1 MDVYSAEGVW
11 WRPGASQHRVP
22 GTLTSDEDGV
32 QLVVYGPLGPS
43 IPSEVGA
50 VRIEGSEWVSTP
62 VVHGRTRDG
71 ADITL
76 LDAGGL
82 RSLPVPF
89 AAEVRETHTVAVAC
103 IGGHFGEDAF
113 IEARAEFD
121 WLDAWLDPPSIV
133 DDDVTGARDEAV
145 IRVGRSE
152 LARAEIVG
160 GTLRLITGV
169 AGREGPSAIHLDRWS
184 AVSIDLNEP
193 QPWRTILDSWIR
205 PFHDLLTISIG
216 RPVRLTELRLRP
228 ADAGPRASLC
238 DARFGVVQARRK
250 ASPSRQALLNYSAST
265 LVIPRDAG
273 VPLDELLTAWY
284 ELWVREREAIMHLLA
299 PFHASFMYSQH
310 KFGAAFQAVEAL
322 HHEPRFTGR
331 EVDRRLHQERVAA
344 IVRAAQAAGVEDD
357 TVAWAERV
365 LRSRND
371 KPLTQKIEDV
381 VRSAGAC
388 GDAVL
393 QAAPTF
399 PSTVAGERAGVA
411 HPGGGRSLDVAD
423 RHWHGEVLTWIA
435 RTVLLAAAGVNDID
449 RRTVA
454 RAAFQHAVEQLGPTA
469 GSVSESG

>member
-1 MDVYSAEGVW
+1 MEVYSAEGMW
-11 WRPGASQHRVP
+11 WRPEASQHRVP

-32 QLVVYGPLGPS
+32 QLVVYGPLRPS
-43 IPSEVGA
+43 IPSKVG
-50 VRIEGSEWVSTP
+50 VNKIEESQWVATP

-76 LDAGGL
+76 LGVGGL
-82 RSLPVPF
+82 LSLPVPC
-89 AAEVRETHTVAVAC
+89 AAEVREPYTVSVAC
-103 IGGHFGEDAF
+103 IGGHFSEDAF

-133 DDDVTGARDEAV
+133 DDSVTGSRDETV
-145 IRVGRSE
+145 VRVGRSE
-152 LARAEIVG
+152 LARAEILG

-169 AGREGPSAIHLDRWS
+169 AGREGPSAIHLDRRS
-184 AVSIDLNEP
+184 AVSIDLDEP
-193 QPWRTILDSWIR
+193 QPWQTILDSWIQ

-228 ADAGPRASLC
+228 ADADPRTPLC
-238 DARFGVVQARRK
+238 DVRFEVVQAQPK
-250 ASPSRQALLNYSAST
+250 ASPSQQALLNYTAPT
-265 LVIPRDAG
+265 LITRRDAG
-273 VPLDELLTAWY
+273 VPLEELLTAWY
-284 ELWVREREAIMHLLA
+284 ELWVQEREAIMHLLA

-322 HHEPRFTGR
+322 HHTPRFTGR
-331 EVDRRLHQERVAA
+331 EMDRRSHQERVAA

-393 QAAPTF
+393 KAAPTF
-399 PSTVAGERAGVA
+399 PSTVAGERAGVS
-411 HPGGGRSLDVAD
+411 HPGAGRSLDAAD
-423 RHWHGEVLTWIA
+423 RYWHGEVLTWIV
-435 RTVLLAAAGVNDID
+435 RTVLLAAAGVNDVD
-449 RRTVA
+449 RRAVA
-454 RAAFQHAVEQLGPTA
+454 RAAFQHAVEQLGPTTE
-469 GSVSESG
+469 SVSESG

>member
-11 WRPGASQHRVP
+11 WRPEASQHRVP
-22 GTLTSDEDGV
+22 GTLTSDGDGV
-32 QLVVYGPLGPS
+32 QLVVYEPLRPS
-43 IPSEVGA
+43 IPSKVG
-50 VRIEGSEWVSTP
+50 VVKIEGSEWVATP

-76 LDAGGL
+76 LDVGGL
-82 RSLPVPF
+82 MSLPVPF
-89 AAEVRETHTVAVAC
+89 AAEVREPYTVSVAC
-103 IGGHFGEDAF
+103 VGGHFGEDAF

-133 DDDVTGARDEAV
+133 DDNVTGSRDETV
-145 IRVGRSE
+145 VRVGRSE

-169 AGREGPSAIHLDRWS
+169 AGREGPSAIHLDRRS

-193 QPWRTILDSWIR
+193 QPWQTILDSWIR

-228 ADAGPRASLC
+228 ADAGPRAPLC
-238 DARFGVVQARRK
+238 DARFGMVQAQRK
-250 ASPSRQALLNYSAST
+250 ASPSPQALLNYSAPT
-265 LVIPRDAG
+265 LITRRDAG
-273 VPLDELLTAWY
+273 VPLEELLTAWY
-284 ELWVREREAIMHLLA
+284 ELWMREREAIMHLLA

-322 HHEPRFTGR
+322 HHTPRFTGR
-331 EVDRRLHQERVAA
+331 EMDRCSHQERVAA

-393 QAAPTF
+393 KAAPTF
-399 PSTVAGERAGVA
+399 PSTVVGERAGVS
-411 HPGGGRSLDVAD
+411 HPGVGRSLDAAD
-423 RHWHGEVLTWIA
+423 RYWHGEVLTWIA
-435 RTVLLAAAGVNDID
+435 RTVLLAAAGVNDVD

-469 GSVSESG
+469 EPVSGSG

>member
-1 MDVYSAEGVW
+1 MDAYSAEGVW
-11 WRPGASQHRVP
+11 WRPEAPQHRVP
-22 GTLTSDEDGV
+22 GTLTSDEDDV

-43 IPSEVGA
+43 IPSQDGV
-50 VRIEGSEWVSTP
+50 VRIEGSEWVATP

-76 LDAGGL
+76 LDVDGL
-82 RSLPVPF
+82 MSLPIPS
-89 AAEVRETHTVAVAC
+89 AEVSETRTVSVAC

-133 DDDVTGARDEAV
+133 DDNVTGSRDETV
-145 IRVGRSE
+145 VRVGRSE
-152 LARAEIVG
+152 LARAEILG

-184 AVSIDLNEP
+184 AVSIDLDEP
-193 QPWRTILDSWIR
+193 QPWQTILDSWIR

-228 ADAGPRASLC
+228 ADAGPRAPLC
-238 DARFGVVQARRK
+238 AARFGVVQAQPK
-250 ASPSRQALLNYSAST
+250 ASPSRQALLNYSAPT
-265 LVIPRDAG
+265 LVTRRDTG
-273 VPLDELLTAWY
+273 VPLDELLRTWY
-284 ELWVREREAIMHLLA
+284 ELWVQEREAIMHLLA

-322 HHEPRFTGR
+322 HHTPRFTGG
-331 EVDRRLHQERVAA
+331 EMDRRAHQERVAA
-344 IVRAAQAAGVEDD
+344 IVRAAQAAGVEAD

-393 QAAPTF
+393 NAAPAF
-399 PSTVAGERAGVA
+399 PSTVAGERAGVS
-411 HPGGGRSLDVAD
+411 HPGGGRSLDRAG
-423 RHWHGEVLTWIA
+423 RYWHGEVLTWIA
-435 RTVLLAAAGVNDID
+435 RTVLLAAAGVNDVD

-454 RAAFQHAVEQLGPTA
+454 RAAFQHAVEQLGPTTESLS
-469 GSVSESG
+469 GSA

>member
-11 WRPGASQHRVP
+11 WRPEASQHRVP

-32 QLVVYGPLGPS
+32 QLVVYGPLRPS
-43 IPSEVGA
+43 TSSKVG
-50 VRIEGSEWVSTP
+50 VVKIEGPVWVTTP

-76 LDAGGL
+76 LDVGGL
-82 RSLPVPF
+82 MSLPVPS
-89 AAEVRETHTVAVAC
+89 AEVRETHTVAVAC

-133 DDDVTGARDEAV
+133 DDKAPGSRDETV
-145 IRVGRSE
+145 VRVGRSE

-169 AGREGPSAIHLDRWS
+169 AGREGPSAIHLDRRS
-184 AVSIDLNEP
+184 ALGIDLNEP
-193 QPWRTILDSWIR
+193 QPWQTILDSWIR

-228 ADAGPRASLC
+228 ADAGPRAPLC
-238 DARFGVVQARRK
+238 DARFGMVQAQPK
-250 ASPSRQALLNYSAST
+250 ANPSRQALLNYSAPT
-265 LVIPRDAG
+265 LVTRRDAG
-273 VPLDELLTAWY
+273 VPLEELLSAWY
-284 ELWVREREAIMHLLA
+284 ELWMREREAIMHLLA

-322 HHEPRFTGR
+322 HHTPRFTGG
-331 EVDRRLHQERVAA
+331 EMDRRSHQERVAA
-344 IVRAAQAAGVEDD
+344 IVGAAQAAGVEED

-365 LRSRND
+365 LGSRND

-393 QAAPTF
+393 KAAPAF
-399 PSTVAGERAGVA
+399 ASTVAGERAGVS
-411 HPGGGRSLDVAD
+411 HPGARRSLDAAD
-423 RHWHGEVLTWIA
+423 RYWHGEVLTWIA
-435 RTVLLAAAGVNDID
+435 RTVLLAAAGVHDVD
-449 RRTVA
+449 RRTAA

-469 GSVSESG
+469 ESVSGSG

>member
-11 WRPGASQHRVP
+11 WRPEASQHRVP

-43 IPSEVGA
+43 IPSKVG
-50 VRIEGSEWVSTP
+50 VVKIEGSEWAATP

-76 LDAGGL
+76 LDVGGL
-82 RSLPVPF
+82 MSLPVPV
-89 AAEVRETHTVAVAC
+89 AAEVREPYTVSVAC

-133 DDDVTGARDEAV
+133 DDNVTGSRDETV
-145 IRVGRSE
+145 VRVGRSE

-169 AGREGPSAIHLDRWS
+169 AGREGPSAIHLDRRS

-193 QPWRTILDSWIR
+193 QPWQTILDSWIR

-228 ADAGPRASLC
+228 ADAGPRAPLC
-238 DARFGVVQARRK
+238 DARFGVVQAQRK
-250 ASPSRQALLNYSAST
+250 ASPSPQALLNYRAPT
-265 LVIPRDAG
+265 LVTRRDAG
-273 VPLDELLTAWY
+273 VPLEELLTAWY

-322 HHEPRFTGR
+322 HHMPRFTGR
-331 EVDRRLHQERVAA
+331 EMDRRSHQERVAA

-393 QAAPTF
+393 KAAPTF
-399 PSTVAGERAGVA
+399 PSTVAGERAGVS
-411 HPGGGRSLDVAD
+411 HPGVGRSLDAAD
-423 RHWHGEVLTWIA
+423 RYWHGEVLTWIA
-435 RTVLLAAAGVNDID
+435 RTVLLAAAGVNDVD

-469 GSVSESG
+469 ESVSGSG

>member
-11 WRPGASQHRVP
+11 WRPEASQHRVP
-22 GTLTSDEDGV
+22 GTVTSDEDGV

-43 IPSEVGA
+43 IPSAGGV
-50 VRIEGSEWVSTP
+50 VKIEGSEWVATP
-62 VVHGRTRDG
+62 VVHGRTRDD

-76 LDAGGL
+76 LDVDGL
-82 RSLPVPF
+82 MSLPIPS
-89 AAEVRETHTVAVAC
+89 AEVRETHTVAVAC

-113 IEARAEFD
+113 IEAQAEFD
-121 WLDAWLDPPSIV
+121 WLDAWLDPPPIV
-133 DDDVTGARDEAV
+133 DDNLTGARDETV
-145 IRVGRSE
+145 VRVGRSE

-169 AGREGPSAIHLDRWS
+169 AGREEPSAIHLDRRS
-184 AVSIDLNEP
+184 AVSIELNEP
-193 QPWRTILDSWIR
+193 QPWQTILDSWIR

-228 ADAGPRASLC
+228 ADAEPRAPLC
-238 DARFGVVQARRK
+238 DARFGVVQAQRQ
-250 ASPSRQALLNYSAST
+250 ASPSQQALLNYSTPT
-265 LVIPRDAG
+265 LVTRRDAG
-273 VPLDELLTAWY
+273 VPLEELLTAWY
-284 ELWVREREAIMHLLA
+284 ELWMREREAIMHLLA

-322 HHEPRFTGR
+322 HHTPQFTGG
-331 EVDRRLHQERVAA
+331 EMERRSHQERVAA
-344 IVRAAQAAGVEDD
+344 IVRAAQAAGIEDD

-371 KPLTQKIEDV
+371 KPLAQKIEDV

-393 QAAPTF
+393 TAAPTF
-399 PSTVAGERAGVA
+399 PSTVAGERAGVS
-411 HPGGGRSLDVAD
+411 HPGARRSLDAAN
-423 RHWHGEVLTWIA
+423 RYWHGEVLTWIA
-435 RTVLLAAAGVNDID
+435 RTVLLAAAGVHDVD
-449 RRTVA
+449 RRTAA

-469 GSVSESG
+469 ESVSGSG

>member
-1 MDVYSAEGVW
+1 
-11 WRPGASQHRVP
+11 
-22 GTLTSDEDGV
+22 
-32 QLVVYGPLGPS
+32 
-43 IPSEVGA
+43 
-50 VRIEGSEWVSTP
+50 VRIKGSEWVATP

-76 LDAGGL
+76 LDIGGL
-82 RSLPVPF
+82 MSLPVPS
-89 AAEVRETHTVAVAC
+89 AEVRETHTAAVAC

-133 DDDVTGARDEAV
+133 DDNVTGARDETV
-145 IRVGRSE
+145 VRVGRSE

-184 AVSIDLNEP
+184 AVSIELNEP
-193 QPWRTILDSWIR
+193 QPWQTILDSWIR
-205 PFHDLLTISIG
+205 PFHDLLTVSIG
-216 RPVRLTELRLRP
+216 RPVRLTELRLQP
-228 ADAGPRASLC
+228 ADAGPRAPLC

-250 ASPSRQALLNYSAST
+250 ASPSRQALLNYSAPT
-265 LVIPRDAG
+265 LVTRRDAG
-273 VPLDELLTAWY
+273 VPLEELLTAWY

-322 HHEPRFTGR
+322 HHKPRFTGG
-331 EVDRRLHQERVAA
+331 EVDRRSHQERVAA
-344 IVRAAQAAGVEDD
+344 VVGAAQAAGVEDD

-371 KPLTQKIEDV
+371 RPLTQKIEDV

-393 QAAPTF
+393 RAAPTF
-399 PSTVAGERAGVA
+399 PSTVAGERAGVS
-411 HPGGGRSLDVAD
+411 HPGVGRSLDAAD
-423 RHWHGEVLTWIA
+423 RYWHGEVLTWIA
-435 RTVLLAAAGVNDID
+435 RTVLLAAAGVHDVD

-454 RAAFQHAVEQLGPTA
+454 RAAFQHAIEQLGPA
-469 GSVSESG
+469 AESVSGSG

>member
-11 WRPGASQHRVP
+11 WRPEAPQHRVP

-32 QLVVYGPLGPS
+32 ELIVYGPLGPS
-43 IPSEVGA
+43 IPSEGGVVEIG
-50 VRIEGSEWVSTP
+50 GSDRVVTP

-71 ADITL
+71 TDITL
-76 LDAGGL
+76 LDVGGL
-82 RSLPVPF
+82 MSLPVPS
-89 AAEVRETHTVAVAC
+89 AEVREPYTVSVAC
-103 IGGHFGEDAF
+103 IGGHFREDAF

-121 WLDAWLDPPSIV
+121 WLDAWLDPPPIV
-133 DDDVTGARDEAV
+133 DDTVTGARDETV
-145 IRVGRSE
+145 VRVGRSE

-160 GTLRLITGV
+160 GTVRLITGV
-169 AGREGPSAIHLDRWS
+169 AGREGPSAIHLDRCS
-184 AVSIDLNEP
+184 AVSIGLNEP
-193 QPWRTILDSWIR
+193 QPWRTILDSWVQ

-228 ADAGPRASLC
+228 TDAGPRAPLC
-238 DARFGVVQARRK
+238 DARFGVVQAQRK
-250 ASPSRQALLNYSAST
+250 ASPSQQALLNYSAPT
-265 LVIPRDAG
+265 LVTRRDAG
-273 VPLDELLTAWY
+273 VPLEELLTAWY

-322 HHEPRFTGR
+322 HHKPGFTGR
-331 EVDRRLHQERVAA
+331 EMDRSSHQERVAA
-344 IVRAAQAAGVEDD
+344 IVRAAQAAGVEED
-357 TVAWAERV
+357 TVAWAEQV

-393 QAAPTF
+393 KAAPTF
-399 PSTVAGERAGVA
+399 PSTVAGERAGVS
-411 HPGGGRSLDVAD
+411 HPGGRSLDAAD
-423 RHWHGEVLTWIA
+423 RYWPGEVLTWIA
-435 RTVLLAAAGVNDID
+435 RTVLLAAAGVNDVD

-454 RAAFQHAVEQLGPTA
+454 HAAFQHAVEQLGPTVE
-469 GSVSESG
+469 SESESG

>member
-1 MDVYSAEGVW
+1 MDAYSAEGMW
-11 WRPGASQHRVP
+11 WRPEAPQHRVP

-43 IPSEVGA
+43 IPSRDGV
-50 VRIEGSEWVSTP
+50 VRIEGSGWVATP

-76 LDAGGL
+76 LDVDGL
-82 RSLPVPF
+82 MSLPIPS
-89 AAEVRETHTVAVAC
+89 AEVRETHNVAVAC
-103 IGGHFGEDAF
+103 IGGHFSEDAF
-113 IEARAEFD
+113 IEARVEFD

-133 DDDVTGARDEAV
+133 DDNVTGSRDETV
-145 IRVGRSE
+145 VRVGRSE
-152 LARAEIVG
+152 LACAEIVG

-193 QPWRTILDSWIR
+193 QSWQTILDSWIR

-228 ADAGPRASLC
+228 ADAGPRAPLC
-238 DARFGVVQARRK
+238 DARFGVVQGQGK
-250 ASPSRQALLNYSAST
+250 ASPSRQALLNYSAPT
-265 LVIPRDAG
+265 LVTGWDAG
-273 VPLDELLTAWY
+273 VPLEELLTAWY
-284 ELWVREREAIMHLLA
+284 ELWVREREAFMHLLA

-310 KFGAAFQAVEAL
+310 RFGATFQAVEAL
-322 HHEPRFTGR
+322 HHKPRFTGG
-331 EVDRRLHQERVAA
+331 EMDRRSHQERVAA
-344 IVRAAQAAGVEDD
+344 IVGAAQAAGVEND
-357 TVAWAERV
+357 TVAWVERV

-393 QAAPTF
+393 KAAPTF
-399 PSTVAGERAGVA
+399 PSTVAGERAGVS
-411 HPGGGRSLDVAD
+411 HPGVGRRLDAAD
-423 RHWHGEVLTWIA
+423 RYWHGEVLTWVA
-435 RTVLLAAAGVNDID
+435 RTVLLAAAGVNDVD

-454 RAAFQHAVEQLGPTA
+454 RAAFQYAVEQLGPTDE
-469 GSVSESG
+469 SVSGSG

>member
-11 WRPGASQHRVP
+11 WRPEASQHRVP

-43 IPSEVGA
+43 IPSKDGV
-50 VRIEGSEWVSTP
+50 VRIEGSEWVATP

-71 ADITL
+71 VDITL
-76 LDAGGL
+76 LDVGGL
-82 RSLPVPF
+82 MSLPVPS
-89 AAEVRETHTVAVAC
+89 AEVREPYTVAVAC
-103 IGGHFGEDAF
+103 IGGHFSEDAF

-133 DDDVTGARDEAV
+133 DDNVTGTRDETV
-145 IRVGRSE
+145 VRVGRSE
-152 LARAEIVG
+152 LARAEMVG

-169 AGREGPSAIHLDRWS
+169 AGREGPSAIHLDRRS
-184 AVSIDLNEP
+184 AVSIELKEP
-193 QPWRTILDSWIR
+193 QPWQTILDSWIR

-228 ADAGPRASLC
+228 ADAGPRTPLC
-238 DARFGVVQARRK
+238 DARFGVVQAQGK
-250 ASPSRQALLNYSAST
+250 ANPSRQGLLNYSAPT
-265 LVIPRDAG
+265 LVTCRDAG
-273 VPLDELLTAWY
+273 VPLQELLPAWY
-284 ELWVREREAIMHLLA
+284 ELWGREREAIMHLLA

-322 HHEPRFTGR
+322 HHKPRFTGS
-331 EVDRRLHQERVAA
+331 EMDRRSHQERVAT

-393 QAAPTF
+393 TAAPTF
-399 PSTVAGERAGVA
+399 PSTVAGERAGVS
-411 HPGGGRSLDVAD
+411 HPGVGSSLDAAD

-435 RTVLLAAAGVNDID
+435 RTVLLAAAGVNDVD
-449 RRTVA
+449 RRTVG
-454 RAAFQHAVEQLGPTA
+454 RAAFQHAVEQLGSA
-469 GSVSESG
+469 AESVSGSA